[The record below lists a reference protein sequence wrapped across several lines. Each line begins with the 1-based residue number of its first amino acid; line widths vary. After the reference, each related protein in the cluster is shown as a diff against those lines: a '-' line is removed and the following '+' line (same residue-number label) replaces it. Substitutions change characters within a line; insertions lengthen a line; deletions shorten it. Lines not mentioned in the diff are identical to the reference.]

1 MLIPTLREM
10 PSDAQVISQCPYG
23 TCGLRASGLS
33 GIYAYMPLANRAI
46 EKFKTIMREE
56 FEKIGAVEMLAPAL
70 LTADLWRESG
80 RYETYGEDLYK
91 LKIVITLTLFSV
103 QLTKKLLQSWFVMRL
118 NHTNNCHL
126 TFIKSNLNI
135 VMKNVLVMVFFVR
148 VNLS

>member
-1 MLIPTLREM
+1 
-10 PSDAQVISQCPYG
+10 
-23 TCGLRASGLS
+23 
-33 GIYAYMPLANRAI
+33 
-46 EKFKTIMREE
+46 
-56 FEKIGAVEMLAPAL
+56 MLAPAL